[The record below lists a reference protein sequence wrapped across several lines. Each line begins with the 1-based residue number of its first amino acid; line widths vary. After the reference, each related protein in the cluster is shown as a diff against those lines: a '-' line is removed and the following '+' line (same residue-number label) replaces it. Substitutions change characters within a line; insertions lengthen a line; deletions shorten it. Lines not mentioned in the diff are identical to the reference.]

1 MTAVVRVFYHSGLTT
16 AAVAAG
22 TRFSTDSVAML
33 KQPYVG
39 RASVTVTDA
48 AAQSVSAAPTGT
60 KLAFVQVQE
69 GKTVHFEVNPENRST
84 DADTSS
90 PLLSGTTQIECGP
103 GWSMSFLEHVVA

>member
-1 MTAVVRVFYHSGLTT
+1 MTAVVRVFYHAGLTT

-33 KQPYVG
+33 KQPYIE
-39 RASVTVTDA
+39 RASVTVTDS
-48 AAQSVSAAPTGT
+48 AAQSVAAAPAKTA
-60 KLAFVQVQE
+60 LAYVQVQE
-69 GKTVHFEVNPENRST
+69 GKTVHFECNPDNRAV